1 VLLRH
6 RLLRDRSQSGGIRS
20 VPKGRLRI
28 AQDAVLGRNE
38 RKEQF
43 RKGRL
48 RIAQDAVLGRNER
61 KEQSRRDG

>member
-1 VLLRH
+1 M
-6 RLLRDRSQSGGIRS
+6 
-20 VPKGRLRI
+20 P
-28 AQDAVLGRNE
+28 QDAVLSRNE